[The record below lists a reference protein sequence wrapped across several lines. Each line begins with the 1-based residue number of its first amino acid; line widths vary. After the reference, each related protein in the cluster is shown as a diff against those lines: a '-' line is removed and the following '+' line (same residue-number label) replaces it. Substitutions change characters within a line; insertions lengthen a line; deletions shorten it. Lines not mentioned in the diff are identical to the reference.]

1 MSTLHKMEWMT
12 MKHGRVIL
20 SSVGCVA
27 WSVAY
32 APVMVFAVMFWQPR
46 HYSLQA
52 IERTKQ
58 GNHRHNAATARFVDI
73 PFQSLCPVVMI
84 MFSTSQR
91 EHIHAS
97 NLFVATICGYH

>member
-1 MSTLHKMEWMT
+1 MRCHDLLSRRMSTLHKMEWMT

-32 APVMVFAVMFWQPR
+32 ALVIVVAAIAWQPR
-46 HYSLQA
+46 YYSLPA

-58 GNHRHNAATARFVDI
+58 GNPRHNAATARFVDI
-73 PFQSLCPVVMI
+73 PFQSLCPVVVTM
-84 MFSTSQR
+84 SSSSSQR
-91 EHIHAS
+91 ERS
-97 NLFVATICGYH
+97 